1 MTFTYCVKYILL
13 SIIKLSGQVGNVIA
27 TKNAARADFERLLV
41 RMLYS
46 CLFIIL
52 IDFTELFMKLT
63 FLD

>member
-1 MTFTYCVKYILL
+1 M

-41 RMLYS
+41 WMLYS

-52 IDFTELFMKLT
+52 IDFTEFCMK
-63 FLD
+63 FFKC